1 MLDLLARNWWLLV
14 IRGIAAIIFGI
25 LAFVWPGITLVALVI
40 MFGAYIFVDGIFALI
55 AAITGN
61 KSGQQ
66 WWMLLLE
73 GVLGILTGIITFIFP
88 AMTGF
93 VLLYLIAGWAVATG
107 VLEII
112 AAVRLRKEL
121 SNEWLLAISGVVSIL
136 FGLMIVFW
144 PAEGAIA
151 IAWILGTYALI
162 FGALMLMLAFRLRK
176 WNADPNAPAP
186 HIPTTV

>member
-1 MLDLLARNWWLLV
+1 MLDTLARNWWLLI
-14 IRGIAAIIFGI
+14 IRGVAAIIFGI

-40 MFGAYIFVDGIFALI
+40 LFGAYIFVDGVFALI
-55 AAITGN
+55 AVVTGN

-107 VLEII
+107 LLEII
-112 AAVRLRKEL
+112 AAIRLRKEI
-121 SNEWLLAISGVVSIL
+121 SNEWLLGLSGVVSIL
-136 FGLMIVFW
+136 FGLLIAFW
-144 PAEGAIA
+144 PLEGAIA
-151 IAWILGTYALI
+151 MAWMLGTYALI
-162 FGALMLMLAFRLRK
+162 FGGLMIVLAFRLRNWK
-176 WNADPNAPAP
+176 TDPNSQTP
-186 HIPTTV
+186 HVPTTA